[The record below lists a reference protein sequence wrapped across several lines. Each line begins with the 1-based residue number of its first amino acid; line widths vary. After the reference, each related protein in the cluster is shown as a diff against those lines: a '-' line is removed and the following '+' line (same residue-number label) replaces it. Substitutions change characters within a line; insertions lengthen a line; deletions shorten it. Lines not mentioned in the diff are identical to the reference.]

1 MKHPILTVFAA
12 VLLLSACGRDGPF
25 TPTEEWAADLGE
37 TKQVLFMIFTV
48 RNGTVSGNGTLA
60 YLVDRPEALTLNGR
74 RTPDSLYVTFARA
87 SIPAFTFTGR
97 YAGCCIQGI
106 LHGSE
111 FDSVGVGFERP

>member
-37 TKQVLFMIFTV
+37 TK
-48 RNGTVSGNGTLA
+48 
-60 YLVDRPEALTLNGR
+60 
-74 RTPDSLYVTFARA
+74 
-87 SIPAFTFTGR
+87 PAFTFTGR